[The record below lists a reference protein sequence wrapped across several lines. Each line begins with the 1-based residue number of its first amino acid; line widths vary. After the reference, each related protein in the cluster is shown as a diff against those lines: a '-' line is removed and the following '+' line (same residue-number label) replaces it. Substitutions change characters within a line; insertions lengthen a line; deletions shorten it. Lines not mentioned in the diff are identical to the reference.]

1 MPKTSPNYNV
11 QLTTIKKQPY
21 SNKVE
26 NENKKTNKH
35 QRDCSTLASE
45 VLTLN
50 SKLN

>member
-26 NENKKTNKH
+26 NENKKKTNINETAVRLLVKY
-35 QRDCSTLASE
+35 
-45 VLTLN
+45 
-50 SKLN
+50 